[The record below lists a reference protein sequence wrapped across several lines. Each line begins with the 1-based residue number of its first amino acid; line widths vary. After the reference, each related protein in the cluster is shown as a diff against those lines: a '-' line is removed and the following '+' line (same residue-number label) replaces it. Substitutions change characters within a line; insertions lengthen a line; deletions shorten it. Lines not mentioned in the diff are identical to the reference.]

1 MENKVFSFDIILQ
14 PEFPSNS
21 LVLIQEALR
30 ITNQYRINE
39 IFKNKL
45 ITVDGKKIR
54 SSNGQWWK
62 ADGGLETIKNPDF
75 IIVIGGNLPLQKK
88 SQKLFSTL
96 RIAHKNLSK
105 IIAVD
110 TAAFL
115 IAESGLINKE
125 TIVCTHWETTSNFIE
140 RYPNIKIVENIYTIN
155 ANGLMFAA
163 GGISTLDLILECIKK
178 IKGKDYSD
186 EIAQAL
192 IYRPREKST
201 MQKDDQFNPSI
212 DNICQKSILIM
223 EKNIETPIKINEIA
237 KKLNISL
244 RTLERKFY
252 KIYKMSPIK
261 FYVNLRVKF
270 ARNLLFYDDRKI
282 NEISSIAG
290 FNYNSVFINSF
301 KKIYNKTPSEY
312 RKYFRNQQ
320 FDKNI
325 LEN

>member
-1 MENKVFSFDIILQ
+1 MGKKTFSFDIILQ

-39 IFKNKL
+39 IFKSRL
-45 ITVDGKKIR
+45 ITIDSKKVR

-62 ADGGLETIKNPDF
+62 ADGGLEAIKNPDF
-75 IIVIGGNLPLQKK
+75 IILIGGNLPIQKK
-88 SQKLFSTL
+88 SKKLFSKL
-96 RIAHKNLSK
+96 RTAHKNSSK

-110 TAAFL
+110 TGVFI

-125 TIVCTHWETTSNFIE
+125 TIVCTHWETKSNFIE
-140 RYPNIKIVENIYTIN
+140 RYPDIKIVENIYTIN
-155 ANGLMFAA
+155 SNGLMFAA
-163 GGISTLDLILECIKK
+163 GGISTLDLILECIKR
-178 IKGKDYSD
+178 IKGKSYSD
-186 EIAQAL
+186 EISEAL

-201 MQKDDQFNPSI
+201 LQKNENFNLSKN
-212 DNICQKSILIM
+212 NICQKSILIM
-223 EKNIETPIKINEIA
+223 EKNIETPIKITEIA

-252 KIYKMSPIK
+252 NLYKMSPIK
-261 FYVNLRVKF
+261 FYVNLRIKF

-320 FDKNI
+320 FDKSI
-325 LEN
+325 